1 MCARSWGVRGVVD
14 GNTARWAVLSDKTST
29 PVPARVTIDESA
41 VKARPTIK
49 LAERRSIMMSVLG
62 QQLWKAKLVSGV
74 LTIVL
79 GAMILAW
86 PGPSILVASTMFGVY
101 LLVSGFTE
109 LFLAFTLPRS
119 AATRVLLFLTG
130 ALSIVLAILS
140 FRHFGDIYAVLLLA
154 LWIGI
159 GFIMVGVSE
168 SAVAMGERD
177 LPGRGWYVVLGL
189 MSVIAGGVTLVW
201 PFDSILVLAVVS
213 GVSLAILG
221 VIQVVQAFQIRS
233 DTKAAHEA
241 FQALSHQVAAR

>member
-1 MCARSWGVRGVVD
+1 M
-14 GNTARWAVLSDKTST
+14 
-29 PVPARVTIDESA
+29 I
-41 VKARPTIK
+41 
-49 LAERRSIMMSVLG
+49 SVLG

-101 LLVSGFTE
+101 LLLSGFTE

-140 FRHFGDIYAVLLLA
+140 FRHFGDVYAVLLLA

-201 PFDSILVLAVVS
+201 PFDSILVLAIVS
-213 GVSLAILG
+213 GVSLVILG
-221 VIQVVQAFQIRS
+221 AIQIVQAFGIRG

-241 FQALSHQVAAR
+241 FQALSDQVAAR